1 MYLILTCITYFL
13 DKFEELNTHG
23 PLYVILYVPVRCYL
37 QLWISALTVFVY
49 MRLYTHLEEN
59 PSRPHLDPKKCDQ
72 NDTAKQIR
80 NKFSFMIRVK
90 EVYTE
95 SSYIYFIA
103 DVYNIQ
109 CNSRSPADCSNMI
122 RLVAWR

>member
-1 MYLILTCITYFL
+1 
-13 DKFEELNTHG
+13 
-23 PLYVILYVPVRCYL
+23 
-37 QLWISALTVFVY
+37 

-95 SSYIYFIA
+95 SSYIYSIA
-103 DVYNIQ
+103 DVHTTYSATQDPQQIVQ
-109 CNSRSPADCSNMI
+109 I
-122 RLVAWR
+122 W